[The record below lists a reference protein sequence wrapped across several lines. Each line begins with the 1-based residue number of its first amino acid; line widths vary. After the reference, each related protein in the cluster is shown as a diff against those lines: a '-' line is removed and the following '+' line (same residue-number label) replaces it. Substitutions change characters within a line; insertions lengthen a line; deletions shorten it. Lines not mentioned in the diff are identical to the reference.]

1 MNQGRDKTSL
11 GPAGR
16 HALDGMG
23 ERKMSFDR
31 IPGNPTSLGTKP
43 EESPF
48 ARKIREGREKG
59 S

>member
-1 MNQGRDKTSL
+1 MNQRTDKTPL

-23 ERKMSFDR
+23 KRKMSFDT
-31 IPGNPTSLGTKP
+31 IPAPAPGASL
-43 EESPF
+43 EESAF
-48 ARKIREGREKG
+48 SRRVREEQEQK

>member
-1 MNQGRDKTSL
+1 MNQRKDKTSL

-23 ERKMSFDR
+23 KRRMSFDT
-31 IPGNPTSLGTKP
+31 IPAPAPGASP
-43 EESPF
+43 EESAF
-48 ARKIREGREKG
+48 ARKLRENQETK